1 MIDLWIAV
9 ILTSTVSLLTVLA
22 DWLASRLIFA
32 TKTLRSLQKIIHAG
46 LSATDAL
53 QKVTEEIHNHRA
65 LQVSSLAWGADLATV
80 AISMDFACLGLWIHD
95 KSIFPFFTR
104 FNTNTATYE
113 LPVWLILIGVH
124 MVLLIISLAM
134 KHKHAE
140 THGDLD
146 PSHFVTFPHRVWFTQ
161 NGWMVAGN
169 STGFVALLST
179 IVIMVKA
186 I

>member
-1 MIDLWIAV
+1 MFDFWIAV
-9 ILTSTVSLLTVLA
+9 ILTLTVSLLTVLA

-32 TKTLRSLQKIIHAG
+32 AKTLRTLQQIVHSG
-46 LSATDAL
+46 LSTNDAL
-53 QKVTEEIHNHRA
+53 RRVTEEIQNYRA
-65 LQVSSLAWGADLATV
+65 SQVGSLAWGADLATV

-95 KSIFPFFTR
+95 KSIFPFFAR
-104 FNTNTATYE
+104 FNSVSVNYE

-124 MVLLIISLAM
+124 MVLLIVSLTM

-140 THGDLD
+140 GRGAIEPDQ
-146 PSHFVTFPHRVWFTQ
+146 VVVFPQRLWFKQ

-169 STGFVALLST
+169 SIGFTALLST

>member
-1 MIDLWIAV
+1 MIDFWIAV
-9 ILTSTVSLLTVLA
+9 ILTATVSLVTVLA

-32 TKTLRSLQKIIHAG
+32 AKTLRSLQRIIHAG
-46 LSATDAL
+46 LSASDAL
-53 QKVTEEIHNHRA
+53 DRVTDEIQNYRA
-65 LQVSSLAWGADLATV
+65 SQIGSLAWGADIATV

-95 KSIFPFFTR
+95 KTIFPFFTR
-104 FNTNTATYE
+104 FNTANSAYE

-124 MVLLIISLAM
+124 MVLLVASLIM

-140 THGDLD
+140 TKGSVE
-146 PSHFVTFPHRVWFTQ
+146 PTQVAVFPQRMWFYQ
-161 NGWMVAGN
+161 NGWMMAGN

>member
-1 MIDLWIAV
+1 MIDFWIAV
-9 ILTSTVSLLTVLA
+9 LLTATVSVLTVLA

-32 TKTLRSLQKIIHAG
+32 AKTLRSLQRIIHAG
-46 LSATDAL
+46 LSASDAL
-53 QKVTEEIHNHRA
+53 ARVTDEIQSYRA
-65 LQVSSLAWGADLATV
+65 SQVGSLSWGADLATV

-95 KSIFPFFTR
+95 KTIFPFFTR
-104 FNTNTATYE
+104 FNTATAAYE

-124 MVLLIISLAM
+124 MVLLIASLTM

-140 THGDLD
+140 ARGSVD
-146 PSHFVTFPHRVWFTQ
+146 PTAVVAFPQKLWFAQ